1 MIFCPNKNLPE
12 WKELVNRLGDEDLA
26 YFEWNRKYGDFN
38 QAPVKTIKN
47 GVPELFDSNP
57 ELANQVYE
65 ALGFTKKNEVEII
78 ENKIITAGKTWLIN
92 EFEKNSEISKFL
104 KSRDKKK
111 FEDFGVESIYDMP
124 KDDIIYYLSLV
135 AQEFAGGVGQIFTF
149 NSIDDIYNKNNP
161 RSSYDEALKVRNFF
175 KEKFNIPKDLVEGID
190 SKKEESILNL
200 LGYRVSEKPVNGKY
214 RVTLKRDFTSFY
226 DEFSTKEEAKAKANE
241 LNKNILSERLGTQ
254 ITPQQKQQALQQ
266 YSQYLDTI
274 FPESKV
280 KDIVYH
286 GTKGKKFDK
295 FISSETGEFG
305 RGVYFGNYQTALE
318 NTDKLDDFTLEPIT
332 GFDKN
337 KIIPAVINTQ
347 NIYKRDL
354 GGNGIRNEYVVEPE
368 QIHILGSQKDI
379 KGFKEFADK
388 VNETDVAL
396 EHQDSFTMEELSAM
410 MYENTEIDFNTE
422 ELIDSPIDKLYNAYS
437 ETFSENQIS
446 KEKLEELL
454 SKGVPVNS
462 IEEWTKSCLIG
473 GGKGVPKA
481 KDGMS
486 FNFTPGGT
494 WKLIKDLQGYPTH
507 EKGGVDLYIGKNG
520 VNLARG
526 ESSIMAEKGLV
537 MPNQTPKTDDNL
549 VVSELYTQKTGKPWS
564 SAKAEG
570 LTTGSYDDNI
580 KLRQR
585 LIEGEFD
592 NKEIPPKFIPNISN
606 PEASVYDQAINFND
620 AFKMAREQLGPN
632 QIFDYQGRKYG
643 TNLKGE
649 VFEPSQET
657 LAQHNMN
664 VPKVKKRLQDQNE
677 KVVSPFTSKNT
688 TKLEPEYKNW
698 EEKKEDIADFN
709 KMDEADK
716 IISYQSKNNTGKNYV
731 IIDKKK
737 GLLHIYDGKSNE
749 PIYTS
754 AVDIGAATENKDDQT
769 VTKYIDRNNDGKI
782 TDADKPFKADYSK
795 GNKSTGAGIYYISNI
810 GEYQGMPSLNMM
822 NERQYENFL
831 RTGEVENVGTSF
843 HRGYIKDDETR
854 VSNGCIRCNRTTLNN
869 LVRNLENSSQVF
881 ILPEEEGNNFVV
893 ENGKLLFKGNINAPK
908 NEKGEFI
915 NPETNQVSNVPY
927 YKDFNG
933 DWQKGQGLNTSPT
946 TLNYV
951 PIKLEL
957 NEELFRE
964 NVFQTFD
971 FNDEKELNTT
981 RSFISAL
988 ENNKQRVMRAVK
1000 ISGDVY
1006 NDIAKMAFGIYGTE
1020 SNFGDTHS
1028 AIGNLGRAVR
1038 KVISPKSSSSPDVV
1052 SKATTY
1058 GAGNE
1063 NNSVGYTQIRWSQL
1077 NNREKEVLRTL
1088 NINSNKDFLN
1098 PEKAAIATVAILGV
1112 RYQEQLTPEQRK
1124 NIDVY
1129 LPKTWNN
1136 RSNYASRV
1144 KSNSQYLNV
1153 YELN

>member
-226 DEFSTKEEAKAKANE
+226 DEFSTKEEAEAKANE

-274 FPESKV
+274 FPDSKV
-280 KDIVYH
+280 KDIVY
-286 GTKGKKFDK
+286 
-295 FISSETGEFG
+295 
-305 RGVYFGNYQTALE
+305 R
-318 NTDKLDDFTLEPIT
+318 
-332 GFDKN
+332 
-337 KIIPAVINTQ
+337 
-347 NIYKRDL
+347 
-354 GGNGIRNEYVVEPE
+354 
-368 QIHILGSQKDI
+368 GSQKDI
-379 KGFKEFADK
+379 KGFKEFVDK

-537 MPNQTPKTDDNL
+537 MPNQTPKTDDVN
-549 VVSELYTQKTGKPWS
+549 Y
-564 SAKAEG
+564 
-570 LTTGSYDDNI
+570 
-580 KLRQR
+580 
-585 LIEGEFD
+585 
-592 NKEIPPKFIPNISN
+592 
-606 PEASVYDQAINFND
+606 
-620 AFKMAREQLGPN
+620 
-632 QIFDYQGRKYG
+632 
-643 TNLKGE
+643 
-649 VFEPSQET
+649 
-657 LAQHNMN
+657 MN
-664 VPKVKKRLQDQNE
+664 
-677 KVVSPFTSKNT
+677 
-688 TKLEPEYKNW
+688 
-698 EEKKEDIADFN
+698 
-709 KMDEADK
+709 
-716 IISYQSKNNTGKNYV
+716 
-731 IIDKKK
+731 
-737 GLLHIYDGKSNE
+737 
-749 PIYTS
+749 
-754 AVDIGAATENKDDQT
+754 
-769 VTKYIDRNNDGKI
+769 
-782 TDADKPFKADYSK
+782 
-795 GNKSTGAGIYYISNI
+795 
-810 GEYQGMPSLNMM
+810 
-822 NERQYENFL
+822 
-831 RTGEVENVGTSF
+831 
-843 HRGYIKDDETR
+843 
-854 VSNGCIRCNRTTLNN
+854 
-869 LVRNLENSSQVF
+869 
-881 ILPEEEGNNFVV
+881 
-893 ENGKLLFKGNINAPK
+893 
-908 NEKGEFI
+908 
-915 NPETNQVSNVPY
+915 
-927 YKDFNG
+927 
-933 DWQKGQGLNTSPT
+933 
-946 TLNYV
+946 
-951 PIKLEL
+951 
-957 NEELFRE
+957 
-964 NVFQTFD
+964 
-971 FNDEKELNTT
+971 
-981 RSFISAL
+981 
-988 ENNKQRVMRAVK
+988 
-1000 ISGDVY
+1000 
-1006 NDIAKMAFGIYGTE
+1006 
-1020 SNFGDTHS
+1020 
-1028 AIGNLGRAVR
+1028 
-1038 KVISPKSSSSPDVV
+1038 
-1052 SKATTY
+1052 
-1058 GAGNE
+1058 
-1063 NNSVGYTQIRWSQL
+1063 
-1077 NNREKEVLRTL
+1077 
-1088 NINSNKDFLN
+1088 
-1098 PEKAAIATVAILGV
+1098 
-1112 RYQEQLTPEQRK
+1112 
-1124 NIDVY
+1124 
-1129 LPKTWNN
+1129 
-1136 RSNYASRV
+1136 
-1144 KSNSQYLNV
+1144 
-1153 YELN
+1153 

>member
-537 MPNQTPKTDDNL
+537 LPKAQSESTSVNMPIMQGGGVIKNNPNNTDNEAPSFDYSNTVMPRDNTNVVIPQENYDDLLKQYLKAETEEYERFKNSLPDNL
-549 VVSELYTQKTGKPWS
+549 KYTDESNYDMRYLWIHGGKPKSFEESINSENPMFSLEKDGLYHGPSVEPNTLQFVKRYDHPTLQKELNWYYS
-564 SAKAEG
+564 KEG
-570 LTTGSYDDNI
+570 EKFRREYDLV
-580 KLRQR
+580 K
-585 LIEGEFD
+585 EGEF
-592 NKEIPPKFIPNISN
+592 
-606 PEASVYDQAINFND
+606 Y
-620 AFKMAREQLGPN
+620 R
-632 QIFDYQGRKYG
+632 Y
-643 TNLKGE
+643 
-649 VFEPSQET
+649 
-657 LAQHNMN
+657 
-664 VPKVKKRLQDQNE
+664 
-677 KVVSPFTSKNT
+677 
-688 TKLEPEYKNW
+688 
-698 EEKKEDIADFN
+698 
-709 KMDEADK
+709 
-716 IISYQSKNNTGKNYV
+716 
-731 IIDKKK
+731 
-737 GLLHIYDGKSNE
+737 
-749 PIYTS
+749 
-754 AVDIGAATENKDDQT
+754 
-769 VTKYIDRNNDGKI
+769 
-782 TDADKPFKADYSK
+782 
-795 GNKSTGAGIYYISNI
+795 
-810 GEYQGMPSLNMM
+810 
-822 NERQYENFL
+822 
-831 RTGEVENVGTSF
+831 
-843 HRGYIKDDETR
+843 
-854 VSNGCIRCNRTTLNN
+854 
-869 LVRNLENSSQVF
+869 
-881 ILPEEEGNNFVV
+881 
-893 ENGKLLFKGNINAPK
+893 
-908 NEKGEFI
+908 
-915 NPETNQVSNVPY
+915 
-927 YKDFNG
+927 
-933 DWQKGQGLNTSPT
+933 
-946 TLNYV
+946 
-951 PIKLEL
+951 
-957 NEELFRE
+957 
-964 NVFQTFD
+964 
-971 FNDEKELNTT
+971 
-981 RSFISAL
+981 
-988 ENNKQRVMRAVK
+988 
-1000 ISGDVY
+1000 
-1006 NDIAKMAFGIYGTE
+1006 
-1020 SNFGDTHS
+1020 
-1028 AIGNLGRAVR
+1028 
-1038 KVISPKSSSSPDVV
+1038 
-1052 SKATTY
+1052 
-1058 GAGNE
+1058 
-1063 NNSVGYTQIRWSQL
+1063 
-1077 NNREKEVLRTL
+1077 VLR
-1088 NINSNKDFLN
+1088 K
-1098 PEKAAIATVAILGV
+1098 K
-1112 RYQEQLTPEQRK
+1112 Q
-1124 NIDVY
+1124 
-1129 LPKTWNN
+1129 
-1136 RSNYASRV
+1136 
-1144 KSNSQYLNV
+1144 KS
-1153 YELN
+1153 